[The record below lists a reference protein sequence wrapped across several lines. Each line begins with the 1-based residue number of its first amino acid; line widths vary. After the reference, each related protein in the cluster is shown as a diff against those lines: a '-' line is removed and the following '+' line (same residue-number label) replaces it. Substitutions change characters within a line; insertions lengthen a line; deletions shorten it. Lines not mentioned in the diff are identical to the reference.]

1 MQLGLQNGVVSA
13 DEPFGLGLNETLLP
27 QYLKKYGY
35 RTHMVGKV
43 TDRSSIIALVCTKT
57 LCLTAPTCILCH
69 NPVCEA
75 HV

>member
-1 MQLGLQNGVVSA
+1 MQLGLQKGVVFA

-43 TDRSSIIALVCTKT
+43 RDRSSTLTLVRPK
-57 LCLTAPTCILCH
+57 H
-69 NPVCEA
+69 S
-75 HV
+75 